1 MFTFWTKWRAKRALL
16 HKYEFEAAL
25 TELNAQLSLD
35 RAKEKR
41 QLQARLNNDAD
52 TIEQNIAKEEA
63 TPEYQNL
70 AGQEKY
76 EADRE
81 KNEAKKIV
89 TDYRTQAKG
98 LESEIENHEATA
110 KVLMRQVTGNRETAE
125 RLRNL

>member
-1 MFTFWTKWRAKRALL
+1 MFKFWTNWRAKRALL

-25 TELNAQLSLD
+25 TELNAKLSLD

-41 QLQARLNNDAD
+41 KLVAQLNTDAD
-52 TIEQNIAKEEA
+52 AIEQNIAKEEA
-63 TPEYQNL
+63 TPGYQKL

-89 TDYRTQAKG
+89 ADHRAQAKG
-98 LESEIENHEATA
+98 LEGEIENHESTA
-110 KVLMRQVTGNRETAE
+110 KLLQRQAAGNRETAE
-125 RLRNL
+125 RLRKL